1 MDDHI
6 QGPHSGTARMPTVDF
21 ESTTSISFFFTNT
34 GRSACCDSMSGDDHV
49 LARPFSREDA
59 AVESRNIFELSGSKR
74 VGHTREG
81 DCYI

>member
-1 MDDHI
+1 
-6 QGPHSGTARMPTVDF
+6 
-21 ESTTSISFFFTNT
+21 
-34 GRSACCDSMSGDDHV
+34 MSGDDHV
-49 LARPFSREDA
+49 LARPFSKEDA

>member
-1 MDDHI
+1 MDDHS
-6 QGPHSGTARMPTVDF
+6 QGPHSGTARMSTVDI
-21 ESTTSISFFFTNT
+21 ESTTSIGLFFTNT
-34 GRSACCDSMSGDDHV
+34 GRSACRDSMLGDDHV

-59 AVESRNIFELSGSKR
+59 AGSKG